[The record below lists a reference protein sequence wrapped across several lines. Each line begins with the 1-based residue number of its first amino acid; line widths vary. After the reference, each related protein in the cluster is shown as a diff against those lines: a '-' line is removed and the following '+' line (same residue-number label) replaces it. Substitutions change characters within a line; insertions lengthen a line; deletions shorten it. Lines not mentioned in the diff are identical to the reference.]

1 MTTNPIAAEIDAM
14 VEFEPYDGPLPLPII
29 AVDPGDTLWRVVSG
43 AAWPRYKAG
52 DILLKDQDGDIRD
65 IVQGKYSTEQ
75 LARRTR
81 DRGEA

>member
-1 MTTNPIAAEIDAM
+1 MTTNPTAAEIDAM
-14 VEFEPYDGPLPLPII
+14 VEFEPYDGPLPFPII

-65 IVQGKYSTEQ
+65 IVQGKYSAEQ

>member
-1 MTTNPIAAEIDAM
+1 
-14 VEFEPYDGPLPLPII
+14 
-29 AVDPGDTLWRVVSG
+29 VSG